1 MAVPKFMR
9 VIRKTMG
16 AVALFAVVGI
26 TLLLG
31 SLWLD
36 HTRETMLTRNDRLIR
51 SWPCDVRLERSCTI
65 GLDGAANR
73 AEYPGDRT
81 RAVTEAVLSSSTLKR
96 QS

>member
-9 VIRKTMG
+9 VIRKTMD

-36 HTRETMLTRNDRLIR
+36 HTRKTMLPATTGLFAVGRATYVWSEAAQLDSTAPQTGR
-51 SWPCDVRLERSCTI
+51 SIQEIEHVH
-65 GLDGAANR
+65 
-73 AEYPGDRT
+73 
-81 RAVTEAVLSSSTLKR
+81 
-96 QS
+96 